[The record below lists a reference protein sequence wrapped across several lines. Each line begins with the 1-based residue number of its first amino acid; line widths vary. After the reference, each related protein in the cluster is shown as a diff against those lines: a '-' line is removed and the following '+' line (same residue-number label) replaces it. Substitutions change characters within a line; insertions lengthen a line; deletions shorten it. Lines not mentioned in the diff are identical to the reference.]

1 MPQPNK
7 WFVPL
12 AVLLFA
18 LAALAQQPQ
27 QQAPPSTS
35 IGSQEPMA
43 QPPVAPHPNPP
54 AQQAP
59 AQQPTDQQQAP
70 ARPANQPGDTVQIPQ
85 QGQQGQP
92 GQAPDQQEGGVF
104 VFKKRVEEVMLHA
117 TVVDDKQHMVTNLKK
132 GDFTVYEDGRPQ
144 QITTFGLADVPV
156 SIGIIIDNSGSMRDK
171 RPAVA
176 QAAINL
182 VKASNPGDEVFIVNF
197 NEEPFLDQDFT
208 NSVPLMQDALEHIAS
223 RGGTALYDALVAAS
237 DHLTK
242 SAKLDKKALLVVTD
256 GEDNA
261 SRESLEAAVRKLA
274 VDGGP
279 TVYTIGILGEE
290 EKGAAKRAK
299 RALRL
304 IAEQTGGVS
313 FFPENLNEVDAISR
327 QVAHDIRN
335 QYTIGY
341 KPTNPQNRGGFRTVK
356 VEARAPGYKHLQVRT
371 RTGYYA
377 NENGVKTASK

>member
-1 MPQPNK
+1 MPRPNK
-7 WFVPL
+7 YFVPFV
-12 AVLLFA
+12 VLLFA
-18 LAALAQQPQ
+18 LAALAQQ

-35 IGSQEPMA
+35 IGSQEPMS

-54 AQQAP
+54 P
-59 AQQPTDQQQAP
+59 QQPQQQP
-70 ARPANQPGDTVQIPQ
+70 QQQQDQSRPANQPGDTVQIPQ
-85 QGQQGQP
+85 AQQ
-92 GQAPDQQEGGVF
+92 GQAPDQNEGGVF
-104 VFKKRVEEVMLHA
+104 VFRKRVEEVMLHA
-117 TVVDDKQHMVTNLKK
+117 TVVDEKQHMVTNLKK
-132 GDFTVYEDGRPQ
+132 NDFIVFEDGQPQ
-144 QITTFGLADVPV
+144 QITTFGQADVPV

-182 VKASNPGDEVFIVNF
+182 VKASNPADEVFIVNF

-304 IAEQTGGVS
+304 ISEQTGGVS
-313 FFPENLNEVDAISR
+313 FFPENLGEVDAISK

-377 NENGVKTASK
+377 NDQGVKRASK

>member
-1 MPQPNK
+1 MPRLNR
-7 WFVPL
+7 WFVPMV
-12 AVLLFA
+12 VLLFA
-18 LAALAQQPQ
+18 LSVLAQQQ
-27 QQAPPSTS
+27 QTPPNTS
-35 IGSQEPMA
+35 IGSQEPMS
-43 QPPVAPHPNPP
+43 QPPVARPPSPQQP
-54 AQQAP
+54 AQPEPTPSRPPNQSSDTGQVP
-59 AQQPTDQQQAP
+59 QAQQ
-70 ARPANQPGDTVQIPQ
+70 
-85 QGQQGQP
+85 
-92 GQAPDQQEGGVF
+92 GQAPDQNEGGIF
-104 VFKKRVEEVMLHA
+104 VFKKQVEEVMLHA
-117 TVVDDKQHMVTNLKK
+117 TVVDDKQHMVTNLDKNA
-132 GDFTVYEDGRPQ
+132 FTVFEDGKPQ
-144 QITTFGLADVPV
+144 QITRFSQADVPV

-182 VKASNPGDEVFIVNF
+182 VKASNPSDEVFIVNF

-208 NSVPLMQDALEHIAS
+208 NSVPLMQDALERIAS
-223 RGGTALYDALVAAS
+223 RGGTALFDALVAAS

-279 TVYTIGILGEE
+279 TVYTIGILGDEE
-290 EKGAAKRAK
+290 RGAAKRAK

-304 IAEQTGGVS
+304 ISEQTGGVS
-313 FFPENLNEVDAISR
+313 FFPESLSEVDAISK

-335 QYTIGY
+335 QYTIMY
-341 KPTNPQNRGGFRTVK
+341 KPTNPQSHGGFRTVR
-356 VEARAPGYKHLQVRT
+356 VEARSPGHKHLQVRT

-377 NENGVKTASK
+377 NEQQAKTTASR

>member
-7 WFVPL
+7 WIVPL
-12 AVLLFA
+12 LLLVFA
-18 LAALAQQPQ
+18 LAASAQQ

-35 IGSQEPMA
+35 IGAQDPMA
-43 QPPVAPHPNPP
+43 QPPVAHPP
-54 AQQAP
+54 APPQQQTPPPTAP
-59 AQQPTDQQQAP
+59 PRPGNHPSDTVAVPQAQQ
-70 ARPANQPGDTVQIPQ
+70 
-85 QGQQGQP
+85 
-92 GQAPDQQEGGVF
+92 GQAPDENEGGVF
-104 VFKKRVEEVMLHA
+104 VFRKRVEEVILHA
-117 TVVDDKQHMVTNLKK
+117 TVVDDKQRLVTNLKK
-132 GDFTVYEDGRPQ
+132 NDFTVFEDGTPQ
-144 QITTFGLADVPV
+144 KITTFGQADVPV
-156 SIGIIIDNSGSMRDK
+156 SLGIIIDNSGSMRDK

-182 VKASNPGDEVFIVNF
+182 VRASNPQDEVFIVNF
-197 NEEPFLDQDFT
+197 NEVPYLDQDFT
-208 NSVPLMQDALEHIAS
+208 NSIPLMQDALEHIAS

-237 DHLTK
+237 DHLMK
-242 SAKLDKKALLVVTD
+242 SARLDKKALLVVTD

-279 TVYTIGILGEE
+279 TVYTIGILGQEE
-290 EKGAAKRAK
+290 HGAAKRAK

-313 FFPENLNEVDAISR
+313 FFPKDLSQVDSISR
-327 QVAHDIRN
+327 EVAHDIRN

-341 KPTNPQNRGGFRTVK
+341 KPTNPQNNGGFRTVK
-356 VEARAPGYKHLQVRT
+356 VEAKAPGYKHLQVRT

-377 NENGVKTASK
+377 NEQPIKTASK